1 MRMQRDNYN
10 IINGHTIIDS
20 PTVQSGCMVVKTL
33 DENGNIIQCNTLK
46 DTSLILMYKRIAMP
60 GEPEIWSIP
69 FRYLKYGETMKECAI
84 KATEEYLKFPLM
96 EQMLSSDKSS
106 LSKMV
111 IDDVHTGSS
120 FYYAPLSVMYTY
132 QLCSK
137 KHIDFI
143 DSLYNDINKSNDTDD
158 SSSDVYDRAIY
169 ITDRYFTN
177 QKISSYNEEESID
190 YSKVAD
196 IRWISI
202 AEIKE
207 MLMENKFDNATKWCL
222 EKKIYENLF

>member
-1 MRMQRDNYN
+1 MQQNNYN

-33 DENGNIIQCNTLK
+33 DENGNIIQCNMLK
-46 DTSLILMYKRIAMP
+46 DTSLVLMYKRIAMP

-69 FRYLKYGETMKECAI
+69 FRYLKYGELMKECAI

-96 EQMLSSDKSS
+96 EQMLSSDRAI
-106 LSKMV
+106 LAKMV
-111 IDDVHTGSS
+111 IDDTHTGSS

-132 QLCSK
+132 QLGSK

-143 DSLYNDINKSNDTDD
+143 DSLYSDIKPSDIDETT
-158 SSSDVYDRAIY
+158 SDVYDRAIY

-177 QKISSYNEEESID
+177 QRILSYNTEESID

-207 MLMENKFDNATKWCL
+207 MLSQNKFDNTTKWCL
-222 EKKIYENLF
+222 EKKLKDMTF

>member
-1 MRMQRDNYN
+1 MQNNYN
-10 IINGHTIIDS
+10 IINGHTLIDS

-33 DENGNIIQCNTLK
+33 DENGNIIQCNMLK
-46 DTSLILMYKRIAMP
+46 DTSLVLMYKRIAMP

-69 FRYLKYGETMKECAI
+69 FRYLKYGESMKECAI

-96 EQMLSSDKSS
+96 EQMLASDRAT
-106 LSKMV
+106 LAKMV

-132 QLCSK
+132 QLGSK
-137 KHIDFI
+137 KYIDFI
-143 DSLYNDINKSNDTDD
+143 DSLYSDIKPSDTNETT
-158 SSSDVYDRAIY
+158 SDVYDRAIY
-169 ITDRYFTN
+169 ITDKYFTN
-177 QKISSYNEEESID
+177 QRILSYNTEESID

-207 MLMENKFDNATKWCL
+207 MLLQNKFDNTTKWCL
-222 EKKIYENLF
+222 EKKLKDMAF

>member
-1 MRMQRDNYN
+1 MQNNYN
-10 IINGHTIIDS
+10 IINGHTLIDS

-33 DENGNIIQCNTLK
+33 DENGNIIQCNMLK
-46 DTSLILMYKRIAMP
+46 DTSLVLMYKRIAMP

-69 FRYLKYGETMKECAI
+69 FRYLKYGESMKECAI

-96 EQMLSSDKSS
+96 EQMLASDRAT
-106 LSKMV
+106 LAKMV

-132 QLCSK
+132 QLGSK
-137 KHIDFI
+137 KYIDFI
-143 DSLYNDINKSNDTDD
+143 DSLYSDIKQSDTNETT
-158 SSSDVYDRAIY
+158 SDVYDRAIY
-169 ITDRYFTN
+169 ITDKYFTN
-177 QKISSYNEEESID
+177 QRILSYNTEESID

-207 MLMENKFDNATKWCL
+207 MLLQNKFDNTTKWCL
-222 EKKIYENLF
+222 EKKLKDMTF

>member
-1 MRMQRDNYN
+1 MRQNNNYN

-33 DENGNIIQCNTLK
+33 DENGNIIQCNMLK
-46 DTSLILMYKRIAMP
+46 DTSLVLMYKRITMP

-84 KATEEYLKFPLM
+84 KAVEEYLKFPLM
-96 EQMLSSDKSS
+96 EQMLFSDRATLAKI
-106 LSKMV
+106 V

-120 FYYAPLSVMYTY
+120 FYYGPLSAMYTY
-132 QLCSK
+132 QLGSK
-137 KHIDFI
+137 KYIDFI
-143 DSLYNDINKSNDTDD
+143 DSLYKDIKLKDIDD
-158 SSSDVYDRAIY
+158 SSNEYDRAIY

-177 QKISSYNEEESID
+177 QKILSYNEQESID
-190 YSKVAD
+190 YKKVAD

-202 AEIKE
+202 SEIKE
-207 MLMENKFDNATKWCL
+207 MLVENKLDNTTKWCL
-222 EKKIYENLF
+222 EKKLKDMTF

>member
-1 MRMQRDNYN
+1 MQNNYN
-10 IINGHTIIDS
+10 IINGHTLIDS

-33 DENGNIIQCNTLK
+33 DENCNIIQCNMLK
-46 DTSLILMYKRIAMP
+46 DTSLVLMYKRIVMP

-69 FRYLKYGETMKECAI
+69 FRYLKHGESMKECAI

-96 EQMLSSDKSS
+96 EQMLASDRAT
-106 LSKMV
+106 LAKMI

-132 QLCSK
+132 QLGSK
-137 KHIDFI
+137 KYIDFI
-143 DSLYNDINKSNDTDD
+143 DSLYSDIKPSDTNETT
-158 SSSDVYDRAIY
+158 SDVYDRAIY
-169 ITDRYFTN
+169 ITDKYFTN
-177 QKISSYNEEESID
+177 QRILSYNTEESID

-207 MLMENKFDNATKWCL
+207 MLLQNKFDNTTKWCL
-222 EKKIYENLF
+222 EKKLKDMTF

>member
-1 MRMQRDNYN
+1 MQNNYN
-10 IINGHTIIDS
+10 IINGHTLIDS

-33 DENGNIIQCNTLK
+33 DENGNIIQCNMLK
-46 DTSLILMYKRIAMP
+46 DTSLVLMYKRIAMP

-69 FRYLKYGETMKECAI
+69 FRYLKYGESMKECAI

-96 EQMLSSDKSS
+96 EQMLASDRAT
-106 LSKMV
+106 LAKMV

-132 QLCSK
+132 QLGSK
-137 KHIDFI
+137 KYIDFI
-143 DSLYNDINKSNDTDD
+143 DSLYSDIKPSDTNETT
-158 SSSDVYDRAIY
+158 SDVYDRAIY
-169 ITDRYFTN
+169 ITDKYFTN
-177 QKISSYNEEESID
+177 QRILSYNTEESID

-207 MLMENKFDNATKWCL
+207 MLLQNKFDNTTKWCL
-222 EKKIYENLF
+222 EKKLKDMTF

>member
-1 MRMQRDNYN
+1 MIIQRNNYN
-10 IINGHTIIDS
+10 IINGHTIINS

-33 DENGNIIQCNTLK
+33 DENGNIIHCNTLK
-46 DTSLILMYKRIAMP
+46 DTSLVLMYKHVTMP

-96 EQMLSSDKSS
+96 EQMLSNDKT
-106 LSKMV
+106 LLTKV
-111 IDDVHTGSS
+111 IIDDSHTGSNY
-120 FYYAPLSVMYTY
+120 YYAPLSMMFTY
-132 QLCSK
+132 QLGDK
-137 KHIDFI
+137 TNNEFI
-143 DSLYNDINKSNDTDD
+143 DSLYKDIKSNDTDD

-177 QKISSYNEEESID
+177 QKISSYNEQKSINHK
-190 YSKVAD
+190 KVAD

-202 AEIKE
+202 GEIKE

-222 EKKIYENLF
+222 KKKIYENIF

>member
-1 MRMQRDNYN
+1 MQQNNYN

-33 DENGNIIQCNTLK
+33 DENGNIIQCNMLK
-46 DTSLILMYKRIAMP
+46 DTSLVLMYKRIAMP
-60 GEPEIWSIP
+60 GEPEIWPIP
-69 FRYLKYGETMKECAI
+69 FRYLKYGELMKECAI

-96 EQMLSSDKSS
+96 EQMLSSDRAI
-106 LSKMV
+106 LAKMV
-111 IDDVHTGSS
+111 IDDTHTGSS

-132 QLCSK
+132 QLGSK

-143 DSLYNDINKSNDTDD
+143 DSLYSDIKPSDIDETT
-158 SSSDVYDRAIY
+158 SDVYDRAIY

-177 QKISSYNEEESID
+177 QRILSYNTEESID

-207 MLMENKFDNATKWCL
+207 MLSQNKFDNTTKWCL
-222 EKKIYENLF
+222 EKKLKDMTF